1 MRLLV
6 VGVNTR
12 PVVNSAKRLGF
23 EVYSVSYYNPVDL
36 NADKKIYFIDD
47 YNHGHFRENYSE
59 DELLKAAEKFVDE
72 VDGILITS
80 GIFEDKNSKTPNWD
94 VIGNPPKKIKRMSN
108 KYNTI
113 KRLEN
118 LGYNVPLTYLAKNY
132 SQLERYLDEL
142 KIAILKP
149 ISGSGGIGVTKI
161 SFSTIEN
168 MGAKEALEELNINI
182 EFPILVQEY
191 INSESFSAS
200 FIDTNFITFNR
211 QIIEN
216 NMYVGNITPYSLNG
230 RIFNVSKAIND
241 FREIIE
247 TFELKGMNGIDFMI
261 KDNEVCII
269 EINPR
274 ILGTFETIEKSA
286 GVNLVKHIIEGK
298 SANVRER
305 FIKRIVFAK
314 EKIIAKIKKKP
325 FVYDIPK
332 YNAVIEKNEPIAT
345 VIAKTNINHC
355 IDSIYKECV
364 EYEAK

>member
-12 PVVNSAKRLGF
+12 PIVNSAKRLGF
-23 EVYSVSYYNPVDL
+23 EVCSVSYYNPEDL
-36 NADKKIYFIDD
+36 NADKKIYLIDD
-47 YNHGHFRENYSE
+47 YNHGHFKENYNE
-59 DELLKAAEKFVDE
+59 EKLLKAAELFVDE
-72 VDGILITS
+72 VEGILITS
-80 GIFEDKNSKTPNWD
+80 GIFENKNSKTPDWD

-108 KYNTI
+108 KYDVI

-118 LGYNVPLTYLAKNY
+118 LGYNVPVTYLAKNY
-132 SQLERYLDEL
+132 SQLEKYLDEL
-142 KIAILKP
+142 ITAILKP
-149 ISGSGGIGVTKI
+149 ISGSGGIGITKI
-161 SFSTIEN
+161 SSSMIEIVDVESL
-168 MGAKEALEELNINI
+168 KELNINI

-200 FIDTNFITFNR
+200 FIDSSFITFNK

-216 NMYVGNITPYSLNG
+216 NMYVGNITPYTLNDKKY
-230 RIFNVSKAIND
+230 NLSKIVDD
-241 FREIIE
+241 FKEVIE
-247 TFELKGMNGIDFMI
+247 VFELNGMNGIDFMF
-261 KDNEVCII
+261 KNDEVCII

-298 SANVRER
+298 PVNVSER

-314 EKIIAKIKKKP
+314 ERIIAKIKKKP

-345 VIAKTNINHC
+345 VIAKTNINYY

-364 EYEAK
+364 AYEVK

>member
-1 MRLLV
+1 MKLLV

-12 PVVNSAKRLGF
+12 PVVNSAKKLGF
-23 EVYSVSYYNPVDL
+23 EVCSVSYYNPMDL
-36 NADKKIYFIDD
+36 DADKKIYFIDD
-47 YNHGHFRENYSE
+47 YNHGHFKENYNE
-59 DELLKAAEKFVDE
+59 NELLKAAGLFVDE

-80 GIFEDKNSKTPNWD
+80 GIFESKNSKTPNWD

-118 LGYNVPLTYLAKNY
+118 LGYNVPVTYLAKNY

-149 ISGSGGIGVTKI
+149 ISGSGGIGVKKI
-161 SFSTIEN
+161 NFPIIEN
-168 MGAKEALEELNINI
+168 TCIKETIDI

-191 INSESFSAS
+191 INSDSFSAAL
-200 FIDTNFITFNR
+200 IDANFITFNR

-216 NMYVGNITPYSLNG
+216 NMYVGNITPYSLDG
-230 RIFNVSKAIND
+230 EVSDIGKVIND
-241 FREIIE
+241 FKEIIE

-261 KDNEVCII
+261 KDREVYII

-274 ILGTFETIEKSA
+274 ILGTFETIEKSS

-298 SANVRER
+298 PVNVREK

-314 EKIIAKIKKKP
+314 EKVITKIKKNP

-345 VIAKTNINHC
+345 VIAKTNIDYH

-364 EYEAK
+364 VYEVK